1 MGQAAECAV
10 AAAHSAVSIFKTPRN
25 TEVGNRQMTESFRG
39 EFTQKVDGKARVSIP
54 APFRRAL
61 EAGDPAQGAGPRV
74 VIVYGGDRQYLECY
88 SVAEMARI
96 ERSIMRMPIGSR
108 DRKYL
113 ERHMIT
119 LSQTVEIDTDG
130 RIVLQ
135 AKAREKIGMTTLKDG
150 VEAIFA
156 GTLNKFQ
163 IWHRDAYDADVA
175 ANDGDVLDAGQDM
188 LSLLPADPE
197 D

>member
-25 TEVGNRQMTESFRG
+25 TEVGNRQMAESFRG
-39 EFTQKVDGKARVSIP
+39 EYTQKVDGKARVSIP
-54 APFRRAL
+54 APFRHAL
-61 EAGDPAQGAGPRV
+61 AAGDPDKSSTPRV
-74 VIVYGGDRQYLECY
+74 VIVYGGDRAYLECY

-96 ERSIMRMPIGSR
+96 ERSIGRMPIGSPQ
-108 DRKYL
+108 RKYL

-119 LSQTVEIDTDG
+119 LSQTVDIDSDG

-135 AKAREKIGMTTLKDG
+135 GKSREKIGMATLKDG
-150 VEAIFA
+150 LEAVFA

-163 IWHRDAYDADVA
+163 IWHRDAYDTDVVA
-175 ANDGDVLDAGQDM
+175 KDSDVLEAGQDM

>member
-1 MGQAAECAV
+1 MAE
-10 AAAHSAVSIFKTPRN
+10 T
-25 TEVGNRQMTESFRG
+25 FRG
-39 EFTQKVDGKARVSIP
+39 EFTQKVDAKARVSIP

-74 VIVYGGDRQYLECY
+74 VIVYGGDRAYLECY
-88 SVAEMARI
+88 SIAEMARI
-96 ERSIMRMPIGSR
+96 ERSIGRMPIGSPQ
-108 DRKYL
+108 RKYL

-119 LSQTVEIDTDG
+119 LSQTVEIDMDG

-135 AKAREKIGMTTLKDG
+135 AKSREKIGMGNLKDSADA
-150 VEAIFA
+150 VFA

-163 IWHRDAYDADVA
+163 IWHADAYAVDVA
-175 ANDGDVLDAGQDM
+175 AKDGDVLDAGQDM

>member
-1 MGQAAECAV
+1 MCSG
-10 AAAHSAVSIFKTPRN
+10 SSTFRRFNFKTPRN
-25 TEVGNRQMTESFRG
+25 TEVGNRQMAETFRG

-61 EAGDPAQGAGPRV
+61 ESGDPGQTGGPRV

-88 SVAEMARI
+88 SIAEMARI
-96 ERSIMRMPIGSR
+96 ERSIGRMAIGSPQ
-108 DRKYL
+108 RKYL

-135 AKAREKIGMTTLKDG
+135 AKSREKIGMGSLKDG
-150 VEAIFA
+150 ADAVFA

-163 IWHRDAYDADVA
+163 IWHADTYA
-175 ANDGDVLDAGQDM
+175 ADIAAKDGDVLEAGQDM

>member
-1 MGQAAECAV
+1 MA
-10 AAAHSAVSIFKTPRN
+10 
-25 TEVGNRQMTESFRG
+25 ESFRG
-39 EFTQKVDGKARVSIP
+39 EFTQKVDAKARVSIP

-61 EAGDPAQGAGPRV
+61 EAGDSAQGAGPRV

-88 SVAEMARI
+88 SIAEMARI
-96 ERSIMRMPIGSR
+96 ERSIARMPIGSPQ
-108 DRKYL
+108 RKYL

-135 AKAREKIGMTTLKDG
+135 AKSRDKIGMGALKEG
-150 VEAIFA
+150 AEAVFA

-163 IWHRDAYDADVA
+163 IWHRDQYDADVA
-175 ANDGDVLDAGQDM
+175 AQDDGVLDAGQDM

>member
-1 MGQAAECAV
+1 MAE
-10 AAAHSAVSIFKTPRN
+10 T
-25 TEVGNRQMTESFRG
+25 FRG

-54 APFRRAL
+54 APFRRVL
-61 EAGDPAQGAGPRV
+61 EAGDVGQTAGPRV
-74 VIVYGGDRQYLECY
+74 VIVYGGDRRYLECY
-88 SVAEMARI
+88 TIAEMARI
-96 ERSIMRMPIGSR
+96 ERSIMRMPIGSPQ
-108 DRKYL
+108 RKYL

-119 LSQTVEIDTDG
+119 LSQTVEIDSDG

-135 AKAREKIGMTTLKDG
+135 AKSREKIGMGTLKDG
-150 VEAIFA
+150 TDAVFA

-163 IWHRDAYDADVA
+163 IWHRDDYEADVA
-175 ANDGDVLDAGQDM
+175 GQDGDVLIAGQDM